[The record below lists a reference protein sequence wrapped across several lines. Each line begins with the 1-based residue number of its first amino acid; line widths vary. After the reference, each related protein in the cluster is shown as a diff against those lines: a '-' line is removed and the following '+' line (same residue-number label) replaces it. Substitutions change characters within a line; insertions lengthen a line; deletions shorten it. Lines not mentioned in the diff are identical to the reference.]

1 MLTRAPGII
10 AAAWLALTGVS
21 ACAKIE
27 APPGGPPDLVPPRL
41 VSASPESL
49 AVLSG
54 FDGDVVFRY
63 DEVIS
68 EGGAPS
74 SGNGTSEL
82 ERLILLSPT
91 TRPPTVRW
99 HRDRITVRPREGWQ
113 PDRVY
118 RIELLPGV
126 TDLRS
131 NRETSGGAVVT
142 FSTGAPIPTRTLSG
156 AVTDWTNGRPAPA
169 ALIEAVHAGDSLVYR
184 THADSAGKFRLGPI
198 PDGAYV
204 VFGSIDQNRNLQ
216 RDARESFDSTAVAA
230 GVSEAGTLWTFQHDT
245 VGPRIQGITVNDSSS
260 AAVTFALPVDP
271 YQRLDSTAVSVRM
284 LPDSTPVAVRSILP
298 QTAYDSA
305 FGHRNAPPTM
315 ADSAAG
321 RLPPP
326 PPPRAIPRRP
336 AAGDSATRAPAD
348 TLPVRPTLYTR
359 LIVRIRDSWKP
370 GGRYTVEI
378 RGIRNPNGA
387 AATARGAFIVPE
399 LPKLPP
405 VTDSTSHGANGDYSR
420 IRPPARDSL
429 RADSSSRGVRR
440 PSRQ

>member
-1 MLTRAPGII
+1 MLKRAPGIV
-10 AAAWLALTGVS
+10 AAAWLALAGVS
-21 ACAKIE
+21 TACAKIE

-49 AVLSG
+49 AVLPG

-82 ERLILLSPT
+82 ERLVLLSPT

-113 PDRVY
+113 PNRVY

-142 FSTGAPIPTRTLSG
+142 FSTGAPIPTFTLSG
-156 AVTDWTNGRPAPA
+156 AVTDWTTGRPAPA
-169 ALIEAVHAGDSLVYR
+169 ALVEAVHAGDSLVYR

-216 RDARESFDSTAVAA
+216 RDAREAFDSAAVAA
-230 GVSEAGTLWTFQHDT
+230 GSSDAGTLWMFQHDT
-245 VGPRIQGITVNDSSS
+245 VGPRIQGIAVNDSSS

-271 YQRLDSTAVSVRM
+271 YQRLDSSAVSVRM

-298 QTAYDSA
+298 QTADDSA
-305 FGHRNAPPTM
+305 FGHRIAPRTDE
-315 ADSAAG
+315 DSAAG
-321 RLPPP
+321 RA
-326 PPPRAIPRRP
+326 PRPREIPRRDTL
-336 AAGDSATRAPAD
+336 AAGDSVTRAPAD
-348 TLPVRPTLYTR
+348 TLPIRPTLYTR

-378 RGIRNPNGA
+378 RGIRNPNGV

-399 LPKLPP
+399 ARKPPP
-405 VTDSTSHGANGDYSR
+405 VTDSTSRGADGDSLR

-429 RADSSSRGVRR
+429 RADSTSRGVRR